1 MVANLRSKG
10 LSPDVPQYYIRRALL
25 KSMGYTD
32 RDLEKPLVA
41 IANTWN
47 EILPGSYH
55 LNKIAQAVKRGVQE
69 AGGLATIF
77 NVLAPCDGQGAGNV
91 GFKYLL
97 PSRELVA
104 SSVEMMIEHAS
115 YDAAVMIGTCDK
127 IIPGLII
134 AAIRCN
140 LPTVLVTGGW
150 MPVGHYRGDR
160 LDISSLGKYFVLYKQ
175 GKISREE
182 LNEVESSACPGP
194 GACCVMGTA
203 NSMCI
208 AAEACGLSLPGNSA
222 LCATDAALERL
233 AEESGRK
240 VMEHLQNNLRAR
252 DILSPGA
259 FLNMVKV
266 ACATS
271 GSTNLALHFPA
282 IAHELGYSFTLDDFD
297 KISRQTPSLM
307 EIKPSNPS
315 YLMDDFSRAGGL
327 QAVMKSM
334 ASLLDTQVRTA
345 SGKTLAENLKTAQIK
360 DAHIIRPLSN
370 PWHKEGGLAILRGNL
385 GISVVKQTAV
395 RPEMYRHRG
404 PARVFE
410 QEEDCIEALLQGKVK
425 EGEVIVIRYEGPRGG
440 PGMREMVMTTY
451 LIVEMGL
458 DKSVALVT
466 DGRFSGTSGGP
477 CIGHLSPEAM
487 VGGPIALLKDGDI
500 IDIDIPNR
508 QLNVELSAEEL
519 NRRKQNWQPPAP
531 KVTHGWLAHF
541 AKHATSADKGAYLE

>member
-1 MVANLRSKG
+1 MDHLRSKG
-10 LSPDVPQYYIRRALL
+10 LSPDVPQYYIRRALF

-55 LNKIAQAVKRGVQE
+55 LDRIAQAVKRGVHE

-77 NVLAPCDGQGAGNV
+77 NVMAPCDGQGAGNI

-97 PSRELVA
+97 PSRDLIA
-104 SSVEMMIEHAS
+104 ASVEMMIEHAS

-134 AAIRCN
+134 AAARCN

-150 MPVGHYRGDR
+150 MPVGHYQGDR
-160 LDISSLGKYFVLYKQ
+160 LDISSMGKYFVLHKQ

-182 LNEVESSACPGP
+182 LNVVESCACPGP

-203 NSMCI
+203 NSMGI
-208 AAEACGLSLPGNSA
+208 AAESFGLSLPGNSA

-233 AEESGRK
+233 AEEAGRK
-240 VMEHLQNNLRAR
+240 VMEHVQNNLRAR
-252 DILSPGA
+252 DIMTAAA
-259 FLNMVKV
+259 FQNMVKV

-271 GSTNLALHFPA
+271 GSTNLAIHFPA
-282 IAHELGYSFTLDDFD
+282 FAHELGYPFSLDDFD
-297 KISRQTPSLM
+297 RISRQTPSLM
-307 EIKPSNPS
+307 EIKPSDPK
-315 YLMDDFSRAGGL
+315 YLMDDFARAGGL
-327 QAVMKSM
+327 QAVMKAM
-334 ASLLDTQVRTA
+334 QSLLDTTVMTA
-345 SGKTLAENLKTAQIK
+345 SGQTLARNLTGSEVR
-360 DAHIIRPLSN
+360 DPEVIRALDN
-370 PWHKEGGLAILRGNL
+370 PRNKEGGFAILKGNL

-395 RPEMYRHRG
+395 RPEMQKHRG

-410 QEEDCIEALLQGKVK
+410 QEEDCIDALLAGKVK
-425 EGEVIVIRYEGPRGG
+425 EGDVLVIRYEGPRGG

-451 LIVEMGL
+451 LIVDMGL
-458 DKSVALVT
+458 DRSVALVT

-487 VGGPIALLKDGDI
+487 TGGPIAHLRDGDI
-500 IDIDIPNR
+500 INIDIPAR
-508 QLNVELSAEEL
+508 RLNVELKDEEI
-519 NRRKQNWQPPAP
+519 NKRKTSWKPPQP

-541 AKHATSADKGAYLE
+541 AKHATSAEQGAYLE

>member
-1 MVANLRSKG
+1 MGSNLRSKG
-10 LSPDVPQYYIRRALL
+10 LSPDVPQYYIRRALF

-55 LNKIAQAVKRGVQE
+55 LDRIAQAVKRGVHE

-77 NVLAPCDGQGAGNV
+77 NVMAPCDGQGAGNI

-97 PSRELVA
+97 PSRDLVA
-104 SSVEMMIEHAS
+104 ASVEMMIEHAS

-134 AAIRCN
+134 AAARCN

-150 MPVGHYRGDR
+150 MPVGHYQGDR
-160 LDISSLGKYFVLYKQ
+160 LDISSLGKYFVLHKQ

-182 LNEVESSACPGP
+182 LNVVESCACPGP

-203 NSMCI
+203 NSMGI
-208 AAEACGLSLPGNSA
+208 AAESFGLSLPGNSA

-233 AEESGRK
+233 AEEAGRK
-240 VMEHLQNNLRAR
+240 VMEHVKNNLRAR
-252 DILSPGA
+252 DIMTAAA
-259 FLNMVKV
+259 FQNMVKV

-271 GSTNLALHFPA
+271 GSTNLAIHFPA
-282 IAHELGYSFTLDDFD
+282 FAHELGYPFSLDDFD
-297 KISRQTPSLM
+297 RISRQTPSLM
-307 EIKPSNPS
+307 EIKPSDPK
-315 YLMDDFSRAGGL
+315 YLMDDFARAGGL
-327 QAVMKSM
+327 QAVMKAM
-334 ASLLDTQVRTA
+334 QSLLDTTVMTA
-345 SGKTLAENLKTAQIK
+345 SGQTLARNLAGAEVR
-360 DAHIIRPLSN
+360 DPEIIRPLHN
-370 PWHKEGGLAILRGNL
+370 PRNKEGGFAILKGNL

-395 RPEMYRHRG
+395 RPEMQKHRG

-410 QEEDCIEALLQGKVK
+410 QEEDCIDALLAGKVK
-425 EGEVIVIRYEGPRGG
+425 EGDVLVIRYEGPRGG
-440 PGMREMVMTTY
+440 PGMREMVMATY
-451 LIVEMGL
+451 LIVDMGL
-458 DKSVALVT
+458 DRSVALVT

-487 VGGPIALLKDGDI
+487 TGGPIAHLRDGDI
-500 IDIDIPNR
+500 MDIDIPAR
-508 QLNVELSAEEL
+508 RLNVELRDEEI
-519 NRRKQNWQPPAP
+519 NKRKTSWKPPQP

-541 AKHATSADKGAYLE
+541 AKHATSADQGAYLE

>member
-1 MVANLRSKG
+1 MGSHLRSKG
-10 LSPDVPQYYIRRALL
+10 LSPDVPQYYIRRALF

-55 LNKIAQAVKRGVQE
+55 LDRIAQAVKRGVQE

-77 NVLAPCDGQGAGNV
+77 NVMAPCDGQGAGNI

-97 PSRELVA
+97 PSRDLIA
-104 SSVEMMIEHAS
+104 ASVEMMIEHAS

-134 AAIRCN
+134 AATRCN

-150 MPVGHYRGDR
+150 MPVGHYQGDR
-160 LDISSLGKYFVLYKQ
+160 LDISSMGKYFVLHKQ

-182 LNEVESSACPGP
+182 LNVVESCACPGP

-203 NSMCI
+203 NSMGI
-208 AAEACGLSLPGNSA
+208 AAESFGLSLPGNSA

-233 AEESGRK
+233 AEEAGRK
-240 VMEHLQNNLRAR
+240 VMEHVQNNLRAR
-252 DILSPGA
+252 DIMTAAA
-259 FLNMVKV
+259 FQNMVKV

-271 GSTNLALHFPA
+271 GSTNLAIHFPA
-282 IAHELGYSFTLDDFD
+282 FAHELGYPFSLDDFD
-297 KISRQTPSLM
+297 RISRQTPSLM
-307 EIKPSNPS
+307 EIKPSDPK
-315 YLMDDFSRAGGL
+315 YLMDDFARAGGL
-327 QAVMKSM
+327 QAVMKAM
-334 ASLLDTQVRTA
+334 QSLLDTTVMTA
-345 SGKTLAENLKTAQIK
+345 SGQTLARNLAGAEVR
-360 DAHIIRPLSN
+360 DPEIIRPLHN
-370 PWHKEGGLAILRGNL
+370 PRNKEGGFAVLKGNL

-395 RPEMYRHRG
+395 RPEMQKHRG

-410 QEEDCIEALLQGKVK
+410 QEEDCIDALLAGKVK
-425 EGEVIVIRYEGPRGG
+425 EGDVLVIRYEGPRGG

-451 LIVEMGL
+451 LIVDMGL
-458 DKSVALVT
+458 DRSVALVT

-487 VGGPIALLKDGDI
+487 TGGPIAHLRDGDI
-500 IDIDIPNR
+500 MDIDIPAR
-508 QLNVELSAEEL
+508 RLNVELKDEEI
-519 NRRKQNWQPPAP
+519 NKRKASWKPPQP

-541 AKHATSADKGAYLE
+541 AKHATSAEQGAYLE